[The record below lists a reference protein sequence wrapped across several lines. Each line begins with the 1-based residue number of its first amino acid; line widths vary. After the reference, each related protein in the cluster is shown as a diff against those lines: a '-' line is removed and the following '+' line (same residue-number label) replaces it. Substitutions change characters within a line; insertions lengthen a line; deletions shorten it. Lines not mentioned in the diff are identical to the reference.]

1 MPNARMQVDHT
12 KADATLAVRHGT
24 NGIAQNPGA
33 SGTADL
39 NSPKKRSRNMP
50 AAPHFPLRAIDRDEC
65 HYDGAILFQA
75 DAIAEGVRGWPR

>member
-1 MPNARMQVDHT
+1 MQVDHT

-24 NGIAQNPGA
+24 NGIAQIPGA

-50 AAPHFPLRAIDRDEC
+50 AAPHFPLRAID
-65 HYDGAILFQA
+65 GAILFQA